1 MESSDGLTSRST
13 IFSLFF
19 ISVTAMT
26 LTLCATALL
35 LIFMFG
41 RNCRPAAAG
50 KTIVVIRDPDNVCT
64 MPAEEEPH
72 EGTWLQWPHD
82 YGWDNRHIERL
93 EESWIQITQALH
105 TGERVHIIVYDL
117 DEEQRV
123 KSVLESRGLKMSQ
136 LDFYAWPTDDVW
148 VRDNGPIFVFDQEQ
162 RLCIENWKFNGW
174 GNMADSWFDDYI
186 PIHVGNAL
194 NLPVISVPM
203 VNEGGSIEVDG
214 RGTLMAKRSSI
225 MNNNRNPGWTQSD
238 AEAYFCRYLGVTHFI
253 WLDGIKGGDITDDHI
268 DGTARFANSNTIV
281 TSFRRDFLRR
291 SEYDTLKNAKDAH
304 GTSYE
309 MVHLPITTR
318 KIAGVGDYGIYMN
331 YYVGNEVVVI
341 PSFDDP
347 NDVFAA
353 ETLKGLYPNRRLVP
367 VNMVELYKDGGMVHC
382 VTQQQ
387 PKEYQK

>member
-1 MESSDGLTSRST
+1 MKKEN
-13 IFSLFF
+13 IF
-19 ISVTAMT
+19 IYVTAMT
-26 LTLCATALL
+26 LTLYATALFV
-35 LIFMFG
+35 IFMFG
-41 RNCRPAAAG
+41 CNIRCAAEAG
-50 KTIVVIRDPDNVCT
+50 KTIVVIRDPDNVYT

-82 YGWDNRHIERL
+82 YGWDNRHVERL

-105 TGERVHIIVYDL
+105 NGERVHIIVYDL

-123 KSVLESRGLKMSQ
+123 KSVLENRGAEMSQ

-162 RLCIENWKFNGW
+162 RLRIENWKFNGW
-174 GNMADSWFDDYI
+174 GDKTDTWFDNYI
-186 PIHVGNAL
+186 PIQVGNSL
-194 NLPVISVPM
+194 NLPVTPVPM
-203 VNEGGSIEVDG
+203 VFEGGSIEVDG

-225 MNNNRNPGWTQSD
+225 LNNNRNPGWTQSD
-238 AEAYFCRYLGVTHFI
+238 AEAYFRRYLGVTNFV
-253 WLDGIKGGDITDDHI
+253 WLDGIKEGDITDDHI
-268 DGTARFANSNTIV
+268 DGTARFANGDTII
-281 TSFRRDFLRR
+281 TYFRLDFPRR
-291 SEYDTLKNAKDAH
+291 SEYDALKNAKDAD
-304 GTSYE
+304 GKSYE

-318 KIAGVGDYGIYMN
+318 KIAGVGDYGFYMN

-347 NDVFAA
+347 NDDVAA
-353 ETLKGLYPNRRLVP
+353 ATLQSLYPNRKVVS

-387 PKEYQK
+387 PKEYKK